1 MKFDI
6 YENDEYG
13 NALVGSMTTGAD
25 GVAIS
30 EPLRKGR
37 YIVREHGATKGYVFE
52 EIALDATVKPDE
64 TTDLAATNQPVR
76 VKIRIYK
83 RDKDEYAGDNPNSKN
98 RKTLPR
104 QASIDPPKSRGDGEL
119 TGAVFQVL
127 AGAAIKDRQGNV
139 LFKKGDTVVDGLTT
153 AGEDASAVTGELWP
167 GLYEI
172 VELTPPK
179 GYHPS
184 EKHIFVDTVSA
195 AGQSEEAVVEYEGLK
210 TNTIR
215 PGA

>member
-1 MKFDI
+1 MRRR
-6 YENDEYG
+6 
-13 NALVGSMTTGAD
+13 
-25 GVAIS
+25 IS
-30 EPLRKGR
+30 
-37 YIVREHGATKGYVFE
+37 
-52 EIALDATVKPDE
+52 
-64 TTDLAATNQPVR
+64 PVR

-127 AGAAIKDRQGNV
+127 AGATIKDRQGNV
-139 LFKKGDTVVDGLTT
+139 LFKKGDTVVDLLTT
-153 AGEDASAVTGELWP
+153 AGEDASAATGELWP

-195 AGQSEEAVVEYEGLK
+195 AGSLK
-210 TNTIR
+210 KPSWNMK
-215 PGA
+215 G

>member
-1 MKFDI
+1 M
-6 YENDEYG
+6 
-13 NALVGSMTTGAD
+13 
-25 GVAIS
+25 
-30 EPLRKGR
+30 
-37 YIVREHGATKGYVFE
+37 
-52 EIALDATVKPDE
+52 
-64 TTDLAATNQPVR
+64 
-76 VKIRIYK
+76 
-83 RDKDEYAGDNPNSKN
+83 
-98 RKTLPR
+98 
-104 QASIDPPKSRGDGEL
+104 
-119 TGAVFQVL
+119 L

-139 LFKKGDTVVDGLTT
+139 LFKKGDTVVDVLTT
-153 AGEDASAVTGELWP
+153 AGEDASAATGELWP

-215 PGA
+215 LGV

>member
-13 NALVGSMTTGAD
+13 NVLVGSMTTGAD

-139 LFKKGDTVVDGLTT
+139 LFKKGDTVVDVLTT
-153 AGEDASAVTGELWP
+153 AGEDASAATGELWP
-167 GLYEI
+167 GCM
-172 VELTPPK
+172 K
-179 GYHPS
+179 S
-184 EKHIFVDTVSA
+184 WS
-195 AGQSEEAVVEYEGLK
+195 
-210 TNTIR
+210 
-215 PGA
+215 